1 MSDPRSFTVK
11 QCPPAYANKSAA
23 NIGSATSARRDFW
36 NSIGKIGDLEV
47 LNSVG
52 AGKIGQGLR
61 NLASIS
67 NTIRSGAGALPT
79 SIGKTLDDGANWVLE
94 QTGIGAPVVDALR
107 GFNPG
112 VANQAF
118 GQAKAV
124 FEKVSQGGF
133 KATDIP
139 SVLQDFQNLERLS
152 SKIFTPGR
160 GDAQSSLQKVCE
172 ASPYAIDMIAR
183 APKTKFLFIVEFV
196 PTNEYSTM
204 PVDLTFVV
212 KTTTRPNIK
221 FQTEEVNYYNYRS
234 TFVTKTLFEEMTMTF
249 HDDNRNA
256 ATQFYETYLK
266 AMSPIANIDPRGG
279 LITSNFFEQ
288 GGMEFTDPQG
298 NQNVDV
304 PDMLSGNISANRY
317 AGSSGTLADGTK
329 TILYS
334 INVYHVFDYGRRMTV
349 YSFANPRITSLA
361 PDDLDMSAG
370 TEGSQLSI
378 TFSYDSVYVD
388 PNIDL
393 ANDTKYGNI
402 RDMQP
407 GAVYQL
413 QYHGTANTVGSA
425 PQGSEPFGVPPNAT
439 PSGDP
444 MQKISNRV
452 NAALS
457 SNPAVAAAKDL
468 NEKFSN
474 IT

>member
-1 MSDPRSFTVK
+1 MPDPRSFTVK

-23 NIGSATSARRDFW
+23 NIGSATSSRRDFW

-67 NTIRSGAGALPT
+67 NTIRSGVGALPT

-107 GFNPG
+107 GFNPR

-139 SVLQDFQNLERLS
+139 GVLQDFQNLERLS

-172 ASPYAIDMIAR
+172 ASPYAIDLIAR
-183 APKTKFLFIVEFV
+183 APKTRFLFIVEFV
-196 PTNEYSTM
+196 PTYAYDTM
-204 PVDLTFVV
+204 PVDLAFVV
-212 KTTTRPNIK
+212 KTTTRPHVK
-221 FQTEEVNYYNYRS
+221 FQTDDVNYYNYRS
-234 TFVTKTLFEEMTMTF
+234 TFVTKTIFEEMTMTF
-249 HDDNRNA
+249 HDDNQNT
-256 ATQFYETYLK
+256 ATQFYNAYLK
-266 AMSPIANIDPRGG
+266 AMSPIANLDPRTGG
-279 LITSNFFEQ
+279 TVSSIFEES
-288 GGMEFTDPQG
+288 GMEFIDPQG
-298 NQNVDV
+298 TQNVDV
-304 PDMLSGNISANRY
+304 PSKISEGISAHNY
-317 AGSSGTLADGTK
+317 AASSGTLAGDTK
-329 TILYS
+329 TVFYS
-334 INVYHVFDYGRRMTV
+334 INVYHVFDYGRRMTT
-349 YSFANPRITSLA
+349 YSFANPRITTLA
-361 PDDLDMSAG
+361 PNDLDMSSS
-370 TEGSQLSI
+370 EGAELSI
-378 TFSYDSVYVD
+378 TFTYDSVFVD
-388 PNIDL
+388 PNVDL
-393 ANDTKYGNI
+393 ATDTRYGNI

-413 QYHGTANTVGSA
+413 QYHGTAGTVGSS

-439 PSGDP
+439 PSGDL

-452 NAALS
+452 NAAIS
-457 SNPAVAAAKDL
+457 GNPAVAAAKDL

-474 IT
+474 TA